1 MREDT
6 RALRASLRKGAFVR
20 SNGEVLRII
29 NILRTDYVR
38 LADVQGVLEDK
49 GVELDEFCDSVNYLS
64 LEGYIQLRRV
74 EGHGMVPDIADVDW
88 KQLEG
93 KVSAKGIKLLAGSI
107 RDDLVEV

>member
-6 RALRASLRKGAFVR
+6 KALRAQLRKGAFVR
-20 SNGEVLRII
+20 NNGEVLRII

-38 LADVQGVLEDK
+38 LADVQGVLEGK

-74 EGHGMVPDIADVDW
+74 EGRGSVEDLADVDW
-88 KQLEG
+88 RELEG
-93 KVSAKGIKLLAGSI
+93 KVSAKGIKLLAGAI
-107 RDDLVEV
+107 RDELIEV